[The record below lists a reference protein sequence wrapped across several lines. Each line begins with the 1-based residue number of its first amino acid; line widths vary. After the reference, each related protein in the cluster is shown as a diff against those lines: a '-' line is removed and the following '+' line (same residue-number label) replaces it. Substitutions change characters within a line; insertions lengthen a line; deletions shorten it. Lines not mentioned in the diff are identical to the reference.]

1 MTMASTTYYS
11 WNNSGVFS
19 FFNFTQAVIKCF
31 TIDTSL
37 TRLEQKEKEALLG
50 TEFVAGK
57 CKTCGWESKV
67 HFGNPSN
74 WVRHLKVT
82 LYSIYLSIQ

>member
-1 MTMASTTYYS
+1 MASTTIEKDS

-37 TRLEQKEKEALLG
+37 TRLEQKEKKALLG

-57 CKTCGWESKV
+57 CKTD
-67 HFGNPSN
+67 P
-74 WVRHLKVT
+74 
-82 LYSIYLSIQ
+82 I